1 MWDVL
6 LEWFGS
12 RGWIPHGHCFLWTPS
27 VLWPMVASNLF
38 IAGAYYSIP
47 LALVVLVRRRRD
59 LVHRNLFVLFAIFI
73 FACGTTHIVKVW
85 TIWQPVYTLQSAVD
99 VLTASAS
106 ILTAVM
112 LWPLLPHILRL
123 PSPTQLQT
131 ANRALQWEVE
141 ERKTAEAEV
150 VSANRQVRL
159 LQQVAMAANEATTP
173 DSALQKTVDLICEYT
188 GWPVGHVY
196 TFERESGSA
205 IPTATWH
212 LSDRAAFQRL
222 YEVTMTTATPP
233 TSHLLDKV
241 FTAAQ
246 PAWIEDMSRDT
257 SLVNL
262 QEELGVRA
270 AFAFPVIIRG
280 EVVMALEFFAR
291 KPQEPD
297 PSLLQLV
304 ANVGQQLSH
313 VVARQQAEQA
323 LRNQQALMQQVVE
336 SMPVGIWLLDP
347 QGNVSHINPAAV
359 ALWNGAQ
366 YAGVK
371 EFDGYRAWWV
381 DSGEPIQ
388 KDQWSGTRAITKG
401 ESSLNEEIEIEAFD
415 GSRKFVLSSAVP
427 LRDEEETI
435 IGALVTNL
443 DITKREQMETA
454 LRESEE
460 RFRTS
465 VENMMD
471 PFAILTAVRNEQ
483 GQIVDFCFAYVNAAA
498 CENNPLPRDHTIDH
512 KLLQLAPPH
521 KLRGLFDLFR
531 HVVESGEPALV
542 DESTFEESIGDK
554 AMIGYF
560 ESRATKLGDGFAVT
574 WRDIT
579 ARKRAE
585 IQLQR
590 RAEELA
596 RSNAELEQFAY
607 VASHDL
613 QEPLCIV
620 TGYLELLMKRYR
632 GKLDQDA
639 DEFVGF
645 IMDATQRMQ
654 RLIRDLLA
662 YSRVITHGQLQQPAD
677 INEAL
682 DRALA
687 NLLIPIEETGAVIT
701 RDPLP
706 TLPADAGQMS
716 QLFQNLISNALKFH
730 DQTVPQI
737 HISAEPKGD
746 YWQFSVRDNGIGIEA
761 EYAERIFVLFQRL
774 HTREEYP
781 GTGIGL
787 AICKKIVER
796 HGGRIWVESSAGNG
810 ATFYFTLPVVQD
822 PLL

>member
-1 MWDVL
+1 
-6 LEWFGS
+6 
-12 RGWIPHGHCFLWTPS
+12 
-27 VLWPMVASNLF
+27 MVASNLF

-59 LVHRNLFVLFAIFI
+59 LVHRNVFVLFAIFI
-73 FACGTTHIVKVW
+73 FACGTTHLVKIW

-106 ILTAVM
+106 ILTAIM
-112 LWPLLPHILRL
+112 LWPLLPHILKL

-141 ERKTAEAEV
+141 ERKSAEAEV
-150 VSANRQVRL
+150 VSANRQMQL
-159 LQQVAMAANEATTP
+159 LQRVAMAANEATTP

-196 TFERESGSA
+196 TYDGESGCP
-205 IPTATWH
+205 IATSIWH
-212 LSDRAAFQRL
+212 LAEPTTFQRL
-222 YEVTMTTATPP
+222 YDVTMTMAHLP
-233 TSHLLDKV
+233 TSHLLSKV
-241 FTAAQ
+241 FEVGQ
-246 PAWIEDMSRDT
+246 PAWIADLSQDAAFVHAQGGT
-257 SLVNL
+257 
-262 QEELGVRA
+262 ELGVRA
-270 AFAFPVIIRG
+270 ALAFPVIIRG
-280 EVVMALEFFAR
+280 EVVMALEFLAR
-291 KPQEPD
+291 NPQEPD
-297 PSLLQLV
+297 PSLLELV

-313 VVARQQAEQA
+313 VVARQRAEQA

-336 SMPVGIWLLDP
+336 SMPVGIWLLDQ
-347 QGNVSHINPAAV
+347 QGNVSHTNPAAV

-381 DSGEPIQ
+381 DSGEPIAQ
-388 KDQWSGTRAITKG
+388 DQWAGTRAIVKG
-401 ESSLNEEIEIEAFD
+401 ESTLNEAIEIETFD
-415 GSRKFVLSSAVP
+415 GTHKFVLSSAVP
-427 LRDEEETI
+427 LRDETETI

-471 PFAILTAVRNEQ
+471 PFAILTAVRNGQ
-483 GQIVDFCFAYVNAAA
+483 SQIVDFCFEYVNAAA
-498 CENNPLPRDHTIDH
+498 CEDNHLPRKQTIDH
-512 KLLQLAPPH
+512 TLLQLVPAH
-521 KLRGLFDLFR
+521 KLSGLFDRFR
-531 HVVESGEPALV
+531 HVVESGEAALV
-542 DESTFEESIGDK
+542 DESTFDESTFEGSMEGK
-554 AMIGYF
+554 TTVGYF

-574 WRDIT
+574 WRNIT

-585 IQLQR
+585 IQLHR

-613 QEPLCIV
+613 QEPLRIV
-620 TGYLELLMKRYR
+620 SGYLELLMRRYR
-632 GKLDQDA
+632 GKLDSEA

-645 IMDATQRMQ
+645 IMDANQRMQ

-662 YSRVITHGQLQQPAD
+662 YSRVITHGQVQEPMELD
-677 INEAL
+677 EAL
-682 DRALA
+682 NRALA
-687 NLLIPIEETGAVIT
+687 NLLIPIEEIGAVIT

-716 QLFQNLISNALKFH
+716 QLFQNLLSNALKFH
-730 DQTVPQI
+730 NQTTPRI

-746 YWQFSVRDNGIGIEA
+746 YWQFSVRDNGIGIDA
-761 EYAERIFVLFQRL
+761 EYAQRIFVLFQRL

-796 HGGRIWVESSAGNG
+796 HGGQIWVESTAGQG

>member
-6 LEWFGS
+6 LDWFGS

-59 LVHRNLFVLFAIFI
+59 LVHRNVFVLFAIFI

-150 VSANRQVRL
+150 VSANRQVKL

-196 TFERESGSA
+196 TYERESGRA
-205 IPTATWH
+205 TPTTIWH

-222 YEVTMTTATPP
+222 YNVTMTTATPP

-241 FTAAQ
+241 FAAGQ
-246 PAWIEDMSRDT
+246 PAWIEDMSRDA

-291 KPQEPD
+291 NPQEPD
-297 PSLLQLV
+297 PSLLELV

-336 SMPVGIWLLDP
+336 SMPVGIWLLDQ
-347 QGNVSHINPAAV
+347 QGNVSHTNPAAV
-359 ALWNGAQ
+359 ALWNGTQ

-371 EFDGYRAWWV
+371 EFDGYRGWWV

-388 KDQWSGTRAITKG
+388 KEQWSGTRAITKG

-415 GSRKFVLSSAVP
+415 GSRKFILSSAVP

-483 GQIVDFCFAYVNAAA
+483 EQIVDFCFDYVNAAA
-498 CENNPLPRDHTIDH
+498 CENNHLPREQTIDH

-521 KLRGLFDLFR
+521 KLRGLFDIFR
-531 HVVESGEPALV
+531 HVVESGEPELV
-542 DESTFEESIGDK
+542 DESTFEEVIEDK
-554 AMIGYF
+554 ATVGYF

-613 QEPLCIV
+613 QEPLRIV
-620 TGYLELLMKRYR
+620 SGYLELLMKRYR

-662 YSRVITHGQLQQPAD
+662 YSRVITHGQLQQPTD
-677 INEAL
+677 IDEAL

-687 NLLIPIEETGAVIT
+687 NLLMPIEETGAVIT

-730 DQTVPQI
+730 NQTLPKI
-737 HISAEPKGD
+737 HISAEQKGD
-746 YWQFSVRDNGIGIEA
+746 YWQFSVRDNGIGIDA

-796 HGGRIWVESSAGNG
+796 HGGRIWVESSAGKG